1 MKLIAVLCMLMLSG
15 CATQH
20 RPPSNDIR
28 SLYIDCTNK
37 RAFEA
42 YYEKQLQLT
51 DYRKIES
58 DPVERDY
65 YNAIKD
71 RLWTLRSVCR

>member
-1 MKLIAVLCMLMLSG
+1 MKFIVVLFALILSA

-28 SLYIDCTNK
+28 NLYIDCTNK
-37 RAFEA
+37 RAFES

-51 DYRKIES
+51 DFKKIEN
-58 DPVERDY
+58 DAVERDY

-71 RLWTLRSVCR
+71 RLWTLRSICR

>member
-1 MKLIAVLCMLMLSG
+1 MRLSIILAVLLTG

-37 RAFEA
+37 RAFET

-51 DYRKIES
+51 NFKKVEN